1 MIVKQEHQPKFSSL
15 IDLFESISIVEKG
28 IEQVYD
34 FLLKQPIVEDL
45 NELVEA
51 LDLKPKRIYKIN
63 SVLKELG
70 LIQIYYRPMKIQL
83 LNPLDSWE
91 KLIQNKIN
99 VIQEEASN
107 KIIYC
112 HESLEKMFSAYEL
125 VKTPQTPV
133 EFVSFVT
140 PDLDLESE
148 FFTMI
153 SDAES
158 WVAHGIFYKY
168 DYSRTFEAIRKF
180 SVEFNEN
187 ISNTLKTNK
196 FKVLVS
202 DDYLEQIDEL
212 FEKHKDLVPTLKN
225 LLDSNLDFDLRHTKK
240 QFSNFVLK
248 DHSILLQPSFDPSDN
263 LIGCFISSPKEI
275 VEVFTNKFN
284 ELFKEAQPVRRNG
297 KSKQE
302 FNFYQILAT
311 L

>member
-1 MIVKQEHQPKFSSL
+1 MKQEHQTKFSSL

-34 FLLKQPIVEDL
+34 FLLKQPIIEDL

-51 LDLKPKRIYKIN
+51 LGLKPKRIYKIN

-83 LNPLDSWE
+83 LNPLNSWE
-91 KLIQNKIN
+91 KLIQSKIN
-99 VIQEEASN
+99 EIQEEASN
-107 KIIYC
+107 KIKYC
-112 HESLEKMFSAYEL
+112 HGSLEKMFSAYEL
-125 VKTPQTPV
+125 VKTPQMPV

-153 SDAES
+153 SDSES
-158 WVAHGIFYKY
+158 WIAHGLFYKY
-168 DYSRTFEAIRKF
+168 DYNRTFDAIKKF
-180 SVEFNEN
+180 SDEFNEN
-187 ISNTLKTNK
+187 ITKIIKNNK

-202 DDYLEQIDEL
+202 DDYLKHVDDL
-212 FEKHKDLVPTLKN
+212 FEKNKIMIPNLEN
-225 LLDSNLDFDLRHTKK
+225 LLDFNLNIDLRHTKA

-248 DHSILLQPSFDPSDN
+248 DHSVLIQPSFDPSGDN

-275 VEVFTNKFN
+275 VEVFSNKFDD
-284 ELFKEAQPVRRNG
+284 LFKQADPVRRNG
-297 KSKQE
+297 KNKIE
-302 FNFYQILAT
+302 FNFYQILAA

>member
-1 MIVKQEHQPKFSSL
+1 MHQEHQPKFSSL

-34 FLLKQPIVEDL
+34 FLLKQPIIEDI
-45 NELVEA
+45 NVLVEA

-83 LNPLDSWE
+83 LNPLESWE
-91 KLIQNKIN
+91 KLIQTKIN
-99 VIQEEASN
+99 EIQEEASN
-107 KIIYC
+107 KTKYC

-125 VKTPQTPV
+125 VKTPQMPV

-148 FFTMI
+148 FFTMV
-153 SDAES
+153 SEAES
-158 WVAHGIFYKY
+158 WIAHGIFYKY
-168 DYSRTFEAIRKF
+168 DYKKTFDAIKKF
-180 SVEFNEN
+180 SEEFNEN
-187 ISNTLKTNK
+187 ITRIIKKNK

-202 DDYLEQIDEL
+202 DYYLKQVD
-212 FEKHKDLVPTLKN
+212 DLYEENKN
-225 LLDSNLDFDLRHTKK
+225 IIQSIGDLLENNLNFDLRHTKK

-248 DHSILLQPSFDPSDN
+248 DGKFLLQPSFDPSGEV

-275 VEVFTNKFN
+275 IEVFSNKFD

-302 FNFYQILAT
+302 FNFYQILAA

>member
-1 MIVKQEHQPKFSSL
+1 MSQEHQPKFSSL

-45 NELVEA
+45 NVLVDA

-91 KLIQNKIN
+91 KLIQTKIN
-99 VIQEEASN
+99 KIQEEAST
-107 KIIYC
+107 KTKYC
-112 HESLEKMFSAYEL
+112 HESLEKMFSAYNL
-125 VKTPQTPV
+125 VKTPQMPV

-153 SDAES
+153 SEAES
-158 WVAHGIFYKY
+158 WIAHGIFYKY
-168 DYSRTFEAIRKF
+168 DYNRTFDAIKKF
-180 SVEFNEN
+180 SDEFNEN
-187 ISNTLKTNK
+187 ITRIIKNNK

-202 DDYLEQIDEL
+202 DDYLKQIDNIY
-212 FEKHKDLVPTLKN
+212 EKNKRFIPSLEN
-225 LLDSNLDFDLRHTKK
+225 LLDSNINFDLRHTKA

-248 DHSILLQPSFDPSDN
+248 DQSILLQPSFDPSDN

-275 VEVFTNKFN
+275 VEVFSNKFD
-284 ELFKEAQPVRRNG
+284 ELFKQAEPVRRNG

-302 FNFYQILAT
+302 FNFYQILSS

>member
-1 MIVKQEHQPKFSSL
+1 MDQDHQPKFSSL

-45 NELVEA
+45 NVLVEA

-83 LNPLDSWE
+83 LNPLESWE
-91 KLIQNKIN
+91 KLIQMKIN

-107 KIIYC
+107 KIKYC
-112 HESLEKMFSAYEL
+112 HESLEKMFAAYEL
-125 VKTPQTPV
+125 VKTPQVPV

-140 PDLDLESE
+140 PDLDLENE

-153 SDAES
+153 SEAES
-158 WVAHGIFYKY
+158 WIAHGIFYKY
-168 DYSRTFEAIRKF
+168 DYDRTFEAIKKF
-180 SVEFNEN
+180 AEEFNQN
-187 ISNTLKTNK
+187 ISRIIKNNK

-202 DDYLEQIDEL
+202 DGYLKQIDEL
-212 FEKHKDLVPTLKN
+212 YENKKDMIPSLIN
-225 LLDSNLDFDLRHTKK
+225 LLESNLNLDLRHTKK

-248 DHSILLQPSFDPSDN
+248 DHSVLIQPSF
-263 LIGCFISSPKEI
+263 
-275 VEVFTNKFN
+275 
-284 ELFKEAQPVRRNG
+284 
-297 KSKQE
+297 
-302 FNFYQILAT
+302 
-311 L
+311 

>member
-1 MIVKQEHQPKFSSL
+1 MNQEPQPKFSSL

-45 NELVEA
+45 NVLVDA

-83 LNPLDSWE
+83 LNPLESWE
-91 KLIQNKIN
+91 KLIQTKIN
-99 VIQEEASN
+99 AIQEEAAG
-107 KIIYC
+107 KIKYC
-112 HESLEKMFSAYEL
+112 HESLEKMFSAYSL
-125 VKTPQTPV
+125 VKTPQVPV
-133 EFVSFVT
+133 EFVSFIT
-140 PDLDLESE
+140 PELDLESE

-153 SDAES
+153 SEAES
-158 WVAHGIFYKY
+158 WIAHGIFYRY
-168 DYSRTFEAIRKF
+168 DYNRTFEAIKKF
-180 SVEFNEN
+180 SEEFNQN
-187 ISNTLKTNK
+187 ISRIIKNNK

-202 DDYLEQIDEL
+202 DDYLKQIDEL
-212 FEKHKDLVPTLKN
+212 YENKKGLIPSLTD
-225 LLDSNLDFDLRHTKK
+225 LLDSNLNFDLRHTKK

-248 DHSILLQPSFDPSDN
+248 DHSVLIQPSFDPSGEN
-263 LIGCFISSPKEI
+263 LIGCFISSPPEI
-275 VEVFTNKFN
+275 VEVFSDKFN
-284 ELFKEAQPVRRNG
+284 DLFKEAQPVRRNG

-302 FNFYQILAT
+302 FNFYQIIAT